1 MLSLVFCCVDLVVG
15 YFTVTNRTTLVKD
28 VSEKRVQDATISLY
42 TPGCHYTSTIRVLY
56 EYFTSIEAL
65 AGSRTFLRVFSP
77 TFK

>member
-56 EYFTSIEAL
+56 EYYEYTTSNPAMVATETL
-65 AGSRTFLRVFSP
+65 AG
-77 TFK
+77 K